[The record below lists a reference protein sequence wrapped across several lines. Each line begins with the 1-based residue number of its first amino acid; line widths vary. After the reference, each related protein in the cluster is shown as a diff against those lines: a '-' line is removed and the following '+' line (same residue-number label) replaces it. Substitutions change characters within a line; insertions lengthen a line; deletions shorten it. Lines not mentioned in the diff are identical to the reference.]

1 MTEKQDDE
9 SKSQDDKFQD
19 DRSQDDTTE
28 SKDDSFELVKPKFG
42 ELKKISSKWHEQ
54 EANRTVLW
62 QVWAIQNP
70 PILVLNSSVQ
80 TIWRHKWSPSRTEYM
95 D

>member
-42 ELKKISSKWHEQ
+42 ELKKISSKSKVAWTGGKPDGVMTGL
-54 EANRTVLW
+54 NNLKPSY
-62 QVWAIQNP
+62 INP
-70 PILVLNSSVQ
+70 
-80 TIWRHKWSPSRTEYM
+80 K
-95 D
+95 